1 MKARNDATKK
11 RSKVTGK
18 KFERQNP
25 KGRRHGPQPRR
36 KVYALAIEKVLCS
49 HWAKEPLTSGE
60 IAELANKDISNHWT
74 KLNGFSVGAIMRKY
88 EKEGLVTS
96 ERVYKKGVG
105 QKVWIRDWDYPLE
118 SDYEYHGGNW
128 KGNPRV
134 NVKDPITGKW
144 KMITATD
151 ENLKKFSKIE
161 RGG

>member
-1 MKARNDATKK
+1 MARRAEKEVS
-11 RSKVTGK
+11 RVTGK
-18 KFERQNP
+18 RFNKQDP
-25 KGRRHGPQPRR
+25 KGRRHGPQKRR

-49 HWAKEPLTSGE
+49 HWAKEPLTSVE

-96 ERVYKKGVG
+96 ERVYNKGVG
-105 QKVWIRDWDYPLE
+105 QKVWTRDWDFPLQ

-134 NVKDPITGKW
+134 NVKDPVTGKW
-144 KMITATD
+144 KRITASD
-151 ENLKKFSKIE
+151 ENLKKILKIE

>member
-1 MKARNDATKK
+1 MARRAEKEV
-11 RSKVTGK
+11 SKVTGK
-18 KFERQNP
+18 RFNKQDPE
-25 KGRRHGPQPRR
+25 GRRHGPQKRR

-49 HWAKEPLTSGE
+49 HWAKEPLTSIE

-96 ERVYKKGVG
+96 ERVYNKGVG
-105 QKVWIRDWDYPLE
+105 QKVWIRDWDFPLE
-118 SDYEYHGGNW
+118 SEYEYRGGNW

-134 NVKDPITGKW
+134 NVKDAVTGKW
-144 KMITATD
+144 SRITASD
-151 ENLKKFSKIE
+151 KNLKKISKIE